1 MGDSNFVLK
10 DSLMLFGAGAVGSVL
25 VGSQMYGAPMTS
37 SVLWAAPAAATL
49 VQPYVMQLA
58 ADAMANSKSSPNTIV
73 KEYMGLMLAGMG
85 VASAGIA
92 TLMGVPMREAAVIG
106 VGTVGAQGAWIYY
119 NATN

>member
-1 MGDSNFVLK
+1 MGDATFVLK

-25 VGSQMYGAPMTS
+25 VGSQMYGLPMGS
-37 SVLWAAPAAATL
+37 SVLWVGPAAATL
-49 VQPYVMQLA
+49 VQPYVMNLA
-58 ADAMANSKSSPNTIV
+58 ADAMAKSKSDPNTIV

-92 TLMGVPMREAAVIG
+92 NLMGVPMREAVVLGAS
-106 VGTVGAQGAWIYY
+106 TAGAQGAWIYY